1 MTKVGRIVKSPIR
14 HVEAKIEAK
23 KQNIKESAAE
33 IISKVIIFGVLAFV
47 AILFLL
53 FASIML
59 ANYLNV
65 VLNSSFWGY
74 GVVAGVYLVIAVI
87 LFMLRDKNF
96 IYKRSR
102 DYANY
107 LVKSSK
113 RSIDYT
119 E

>member
-1 MTKVGRIVKSPIR
+1 MTKVGRIIKSPIR
-14 HVEAKIEAK
+14 HVEAKIESK
-23 KQNIKESAAE
+23 KQNLKESAAE
-33 IISKVIIFGVLAFV
+33 IISKIIIFGALAFI

-65 VLNSSFWGY
+65 VFDSSFWGY
-74 GVVAGVYLVIAVI
+74 GAVAGIYLVIAII
-87 LFMLRDKNF
+87 LFMLKDKNF

-113 RSIDYT
+113 GSIDY